1 MNAATIKADLLE
13 RHDRIQQWWM
23 ALDNVKQLYV
33 AGMIMAGLF
42 VAIIAIAGMGLLADV
57 VLLTAT
63 TIAAIAFVI
72 EGYRRLVAT
81 LEAPLAKWLTGVA
94 GVMAAA
100 LATGAASSTLAVATG
115 QDPSAFKTATAF
127 LAPLSFVPILAMLI
141 MVGGLFVLPIY
152 MIGALA
158 KHGLTRGKLR
168 DLDLLLSFARV
179 IGLIGIAAAAGQLI
193 SPPTRFND
201 GLEVAARYSAFFLD
215 MVPDRACAP
224 TEGDRVARIS
234 DSLVIIAR
242 MTDDGVQF
250 VRKDC
255 VIEAETNALRP
266 PKKSAASVTDNRH
279 TGTIP

>member
-115 QDPSAFKTATAF
+115 QDPSAF
-127 LAPLSFVPILAMLI
+127 
-141 MVGGLFVLPIY
+141 
-152 MIGALA
+152 
-158 KHGLTRGKLR
+158 
-168 DLDLLLSFARV
+168 
-179 IGLIGIAAAAGQLI
+179 
-193 SPPTRFND
+193 
-201 GLEVAARYSAFFLD
+201 
-215 MVPDRACAP
+215 
-224 TEGDRVARIS
+224 
-234 DSLVIIAR
+234 
-242 MTDDGVQF
+242 
-250 VRKDC
+250 
-255 VIEAETNALRP
+255 
-266 PKKSAASVTDNRH
+266 
-279 TGTIP
+279 